1 MRKRNLLPEQVAPVV
16 AAPARR
22 AAGVTAVRV
31 VNRQPAATAASSPA
45 RRAVAAAR
53 PSAARGATL
62 VPEVVDEA
70 VNSNNA
76 AVNPETISRL
86 VQRVHELESQSAMD
100 ENEEDAS
107 ATSKSSKKKAT
118 TKRTKK

>member
-70 VNSNNA
+70 VNANA
-76 AVNPETISRL
+76 SVNPETISRL